1 MTSPTAISFFVI
13 DDDFQMIELLSAL
26 LKDRG
31 HQVSAYPSSTV
42 AMNEI
47 ESIRPDCLITDL
59 VMGDMDGL
67 ELVRE
72 LRSKPIHRDMKIVM
86 VTSKTKDLWRNKA
99 CKVGVDNFITKP
111 VDTNTFVSEIEA
123 IFETS

>member
-31 HQVSAYPSSTV
+31 HQVSAYTSSTV

-99 CKVGVDNFITKP
+99 YKVGVDNFITKP
-111 VDTNTFVSEIEA
+111 VDTITFVSEIEA

>member
-99 CKVGVDNFITKP
+99 YKVGVDNFITKP

>member
-31 HQVSAYPSSTV
+31 HQVSAYTSSTV

-99 CKVGVDNFITKP
+99 YKVGVDNFITKP